1 MSLLAALFVA
11 ATAARVESIRL
22 VTVEARPAVR
32 LGIAGEPGLVAV
44 ERSGGT
50 ARVSIGATTL
60 GASFAGGHRFTWS
73 PAASEFGRAVAG
85 PLPDRFEVSAEASA
99 IVVRLALPPETSLEV
114 RREARAVVLLFRE
127 NGSHDAE
134 PREARTPSRPEPEPP
149 QPVSDATVVSPGQSG
164 EPPVAVLAPAPTGTG
179 PADPITPMATTA
191 TATAIPAAP
200 VASSDPRAADVPAA
214 SVADLARTL
223 FPGSSP
229 ASSEATGSIAE
240 LYPRL
245 FPTGVPEARPVET
258 EAPTGTT
265 TSGAELGPFRVR
277 ASVDARYVDADTF
290 LDTVPTRDR
299 FLEVAPR
306 VDAEAPLGAGRFGL
320 DYTPVLRAFATYDQ
334 INSSSQIAG
343 ARLELPVGAAVTVTA
358 SDHFVGGT
366 LDTRIVDPGGE
377 YFYGLG
383 RFVRNDVLAGA
394 RVALGPRLGLE
405 LSGAA
410 GRVRFHERSTFF
422 DYDSRTASAGLG
434 FELTPNLKASAA
446 YVYDE
451 IPRPPG
457 RPEAQAQAHS
467 ARLSLGGDLLPLL
480 SGELAFGYRHQSNP
494 AAGAGGRSYSGLT
507 ASGTLNRRLG
517 RDSLV
522 SLFLTRQTSASAYE
536 ANGFYVVTSAQASAE
551 LPLPL
556 ALRLRGGAGYQWN
569 DYRTAATE
577 IGGPRHDRLLGW
589 YLGLR
594 RPLPRRLVLSG
605 TYRVENRYSNVDRF
619 DTDSS
624 GFLLQLEWDALGA
637 RE

>member
-1 MSLLAALFVA
+1 MSLLAALFFA
-11 ATAARVESIRL
+11 AAGARVESISL
-22 VTVEARPAVR
+22 VSVEARPAVR
-32 LGIAGEPGLVAV
+32 LGIAGVPGLVTV

-50 ARVSIGATTL
+50 ARVSIDATTL
-60 GASFAGGHRFTWS
+60 GSGFAGGHRFTWS
-73 PAASEFGRAVAG
+73 PTTYGLGRPAAAG
-85 PLPDRFEVSAEASA
+85 PLPDRLDVTAEPSA
-99 IVVRLALPPETSLEV
+99 IVVQLALPPATSLEV
-114 RREARAVVLLFRE
+114 RREARAVLLVLRE
-127 NGSHDAE
+127 EAPADAA
-134 PREARTPSRPEPEPP
+134 PREARPTTMPEP
-149 QPVSDATVVSPGQSG
+149 VRRAAG
-164 EPPVAVLAPAPTGTG
+164 
-179 PADPITPMATTA
+179 
-191 TATAIPAAP
+191 AP
-200 VASSDPRAADVPAA
+200 VASPTPPGEMPPVAPAVDSPAPQPAAA
-214 SVADLARTL
+214 SVAELARAL
-223 FPGSSP
+223 FPGPEP
-229 ASSEATGSIAE
+229 AATSAEATSSIAE

-245 FPTGVPEARPVET
+245 FPSGAPEAQRVESV
-258 EAPTGTT
+258 APAGPAA
-265 TSGAELGPFRVR
+265 SGVELGPFRVR
-277 ASVDARYVDADTF
+277 AAVDARYVDADTF

-306 VDAEAPLGAGRFGL
+306 VNAEAPLAAGRFSV
-320 DYTPVLRAFATYDQ
+320 DYEPVLRAFATYDQ
-334 INSSSQIAG
+334 VNRSSQIAG
-343 ARLELPVGAAVTVTA
+343 AGLELPVGPAVTLTA
-358 SDHFVGGT
+358 SDHLVGGT

-383 RFVRNDVLAGA
+383 RFVRNDVAAGA

-410 GRVRFHERSTFF
+410 GRVRFHERTTFF
-422 DYDSRTASAGLG
+422 DYDSRTAQAGFG

-451 IPRPPG
+451 IPRPPE

-480 SGELAFGYRHQSNP
+480 SGELAFGYRRQRNP
-494 AAGAGGRSYSGLT
+494 AAGVGGHDYSGLT

-522 SLFLTRQTSASAYE
+522 SLFLSRQTSASAFE

-569 DYRTAATE
+569 DYRTAAAE
-577 IGGPRHDRLLGW
+577 IGRPRHDRLLGW

-594 RPLPRRLVLSG
+594 RPLPHRLVLSG
-605 TYRVENRYSNVDRF
+605 SYRVENRYSNLDRF

-624 GFLLQLEWDALGA
+624 GFLLQLEWDVLGA